1 MPGCT
6 AAVWNVE
13 SLVHPHQGISVDN
26 NQLDDIAEA
35 VEDGLVVEPAGVGG
49 WSHGEERNTGT
60 ERGAEGQE
68 GGGEEDEDD
77 LGVHGAVT
85 EVVGGVMAGEQQ
97 AEEDPRD
104 GDEGEDGDVDAGYE
118 ADVANLAEYRGV
130 EGVEAVDDGG
140 DDHDEAGEDTK
151 VEEAEGE
158 AYGLAPA
165 EIWVQGAED
174 ALEEDDVDDVEE
186 EDARIGEDAGGDGDP
201 GVGGVAGPDD
211 AQDVGHDAGHAEAE
225 GDGGDDELVVA
236 AAVDLEDGHV
246 EGGGAG
252 EEEDEYC

>member
-1 MPGCT
+1 MPRST
-6 AAVWNVE
+6 AAVWNVK
-13 SLVHPHQGISVDN
+13 SLVHSHQSISVDN
-26 NQLDDIAEA
+26 NQLNDIAEA

-49 WSHGEERNTGT
+49 WAHGEERNAGT

-77 LGVHGAVT
+77 LGVHGAVA
-85 EVVGGVMAGEQQ
+85 EVVGGVAAGEQQ
-97 AEEDPRD
+97 AEEDSRD
-104 GDEGEDGDVDAGYE
+104 GDEGEDGDVDAGDE
-118 ADVANLAEYRGV
+118 ADVADLAEDGGV

-140 DDHDEAGEDTK
+140 DDHDEAGEDAK

-158 AYGLAPA
+158 AHRLAPA

-186 EDARIGEDAGGDGDP
+186 EDAGVGEDAGGDGDP

-211 AQDVGHDAGHAEAE
+211 AQDVGSDAGHAEAE
-225 GDGGDDELVVA
+225 GDCGDDELVVA
-236 AAVDLEDGHV
+236 AAVDLEDCHV
-246 EGGGAG
+246 QRGGAG
-252 EEEDEYC
+252 EEEDEDG